1 MAKSGFMNWREYP
14 KAKFNIKGQKMD
26 KQKLENW
33 LYILNYWLDEIQEL
47 AERFPDMD
55 FHAKKYEQMIDEIY
69 NLIKKGA

>member
-1 MAKSGFMNWREYP
+1 
-14 KAKFNIKGQKMD
+14 MD

-47 AERFPDMD
+47 AERFPDME

>member
-1 MAKSGFMNWREYP
+1 
-14 KAKFNIKGQKMD
+14 MD

-33 LYILNYWLDEIQEL
+33 LNILIYWLDEIQEL